1 MLVKPQGERREMLT
15 EEHAIVLD
23 YLARGKPSSYKTEAV
38 AQVIGTEHFTL
49 LEIVPKAELK
59 TMEEVYIGREER
71 DKVERIKQ
79 RITYEELTNNSIA
92 EIEKAIETIVGK
104 NEKRFVEFFNTA
116 GAITIRRHTLE
127 LLPGMGKKHLFSIL
141 EERQKKPFESFAD
154 IEKRVHLMP
163 NVLHTIVKRIVE
175 ELMGEAEKHYLF
187 ARPPVRK
194 EESFRERR
202 ERESF

>member
-1 MLVKPQGERREMLT
+1 MLT
-15 EEHAIVLD
+15 EEHAMVLD
-23 YLARGKPSSYKTEAV
+23 YLPRGKPSSYKTEAV
-38 AQVIGTEHFTL
+38 AQVIGIEHFTL

-59 TMEEVYIGREER
+59 TMEEIYIGREER
-71 DKVERIKQ
+71 EKVERIKQ
-79 RITYEELTNNSIA
+79 RISYEELTNNSLA
-92 EIEKAIETIVGK
+92 EIEKAIETIVSR
-104 NEKRFVEFFNTA
+104 NEKRFVDFFNSA

-141 EERQKKPFESFAD
+141 EERAKTPFESFAD

-175 ELMGEAEKHYLF
+175 ELRGEAEKHYLF

-194 EESFRERR
+194 EEIFQRR

>member
-1 MLVKPQGERREMLT
+1 
-15 EEHAIVLD
+15 
-23 YLARGKPSSYKTEAV
+23 
-38 AQVIGTEHFTL
+38 
-49 LEIVPKAELK
+49 
-59 TMEEVYIGREER
+59 MEEVYIGREER
-71 DKVERIKQ
+71 EKVERIKQ
-79 RITYEELTNNSIA
+79 RISYEELTNNSVA
-92 EIEKAIETIVGK
+92 EIEKAIEGIVSK
-104 NEKRFVEFFNTA
+104 NEKRFVDFFNTA

-141 EERQKKPFESFAD
+141 EERAKKPFESFAD

-163 NVLHTIVKRIVE
+163 NVLHTIVKRIIE

-194 EESFRERR
+194 EESFQRR